1 MATPGENRRR
11 DTFSVLAGLHE
22 ATTGRGENGD
32 NRDNRVAKTGDFTPH
47 PESILGPMKED
58 LKAVAKAIEAARLRL
73 VELKNKC
80 RDNAKWQDVIEE
92 IEMGLEWI
100 AKNLK
105 KLEATK

>member
-1 MATPGENRRR
+1 
-11 DTFSVLAGLHE
+11 
-22 ATTGRGENGD
+22 
-32 NRDNRVAKTGDFTPH
+32 
-47 PESILGPMKED
+47 MKED
-58 LKAVAKAIEAARLRL
+58 LKAVAKAIEAARLKL